1 MRGSRSWR
9 RRSREPRRPALQRL
23 REIHAASA
31 AFVLETRIFFWNF
44 LGVLPGIFFWDFFFG
59 FSWLNFPRI
68 SSTATS
74 PLFKNGRKSRG
85 DVSAQHP
92 PNSRRVRGGG
102 GLASDT
108 RESRARQRLGPR
120 ASPRAR
126 APRARDT
133 TPARTRATSKPSPP
147 GVARSPPARPRPQ
160 RVPSPLPPL
169 GPRRGRARDGDDVIA
184 PGSAALPRPA
194 GTFEGDARAPPAEPA
209 RGEPR
214 GTGAPF
220 ASKQKKTHVDAPSR
234 KKKNLALTLP
244 TPHARAAW
252 TGVLRPAPAREQR
265 AALRPV

>member
-1 MRGSRSWR
+1 MG
-9 RRSREPRRPALQRL
+9 L
-23 REIHAASA
+23 I
-31 AFVLETRIFFWNF
+31 
-44 LGVLPGIFFWDFFFG
+44 FG
-59 FSWLNFPRI
+59 FSWVNFHRI
-68 SSTATS
+68 FLMSCQW
-74 PLFKNGRKSRG
+74 FKNGRKSRG

-92 PNSRRVRGGG
+92 PELSKGPRRGWARSG
-102 GLASDT
+102 T

-169 GPRRGRARDGDDVIA
+169 GSRRGRARDGDDVIA

-194 GTFEGDARAPPAEPA
+194 GTFEGDARPPPAEPA

-220 ASKQKKTHVDAPSR
+220 ASKQKKRHTSTRPLE
-234 KKKNLALTLP
+234 KNLALTLP
-244 TPHARAAW
+244 NPHARAAG